1 MISLRNCRRRAAFP
15 FRNEGSA
22 SAAFDNVF
30 FGRMISQR
38 NPMVR
43 CDFLIKT
50 ILTDTIAA
58 KCKIS
63 KHVPLFR
70 LYKHLNISARVLC
83 IQNMLT

>member
-1 MISLRNCRRRAAFP
+1 MVLRRF
-15 FRNEGSA
+15 SA
-22 SAAFDNVF
+22 GLTMVLRKNKSFGIVF

-38 NPMVR
+38 NRMVR

-63 KHVPLFR
+63 KHVPLFG
-70 LYKHLNISARVLC
+70 LYKHLSISARVLC